1 MKPIIGLTS
10 QFEYS
15 VSRKF
20 NKLNYTY
27 IDAVVKGG
35 GVPIILPILK
45 NLDDLDKYLDSIDG
59 IIFTGGEDIS
69 PLLFGE
75 NPIKEVDTICYDRDK
90 IELELFKRAYNRGM
104 PILGICRGLQLI
116 NVALGGTLYQDI
128 NRQLPNSLGHIST
141 YNIEG
146 GYHSID
152 IIDDTIL
159 YDILGKEKI
168 NVNSQHHQSVK
179 ELGKNLRV
187 NALSS
192 DGVIEGIETT
202 TGNFVLGVQFHPE
215 AMIEETK
222 EFINIFE
229 YFILYCL

>member
-35 GVPIILPILK
+35 GVPIIIPILK
-45 NLDDLDKYLDSIDG
+45 NLDDLDKYLDSVDG

-75 NPIKEVDTICYDRDK
+75 DPTKEVDTICYDRDK
-90 IELELFKRAYNRGM
+90 IELELFKRAYSRGM

-128 NRQLPNSLGHIST
+128 NSQLPNSLGHIST

-146 GYHSID
+146 GYHSVD
-152 IIDDTIL
+152 IINDTIL

-215 AMIEETK
+215 AMIEEAK

>member
-35 GVPIILPILK
+35 GVPIIIPILK
-45 NLDDLDKYLDSIDG
+45 NLDDLDKYLDSVDG

-75 NPIKEVDTICYDRDK
+75 DPTKEVDTICYDRDK
-90 IELELFKRAYNRGM
+90 IELELFKRAYSRGM

-128 NRQLPNSLGHIST
+128 NSQLPNSLGHIST

-152 IIDDTIL
+152 IINDTIL

-215 AMIEETK
+215 AMIEEAK

>member
-1 MKPIIGLTS
+1 MKPIIGLIS
-10 QFEYS
+10 QYEYS
-15 VSRKF
+15 VNRKF

-27 IDAVVKGG
+27 VDATIKGG
-35 GVPIILPILK
+35 GVPIIIPILR
-45 NLDDLDKYLDSIDG
+45 DFTDLDRYLDSIDG
-59 IIFTGGEDIS
+59 LIFTGGEDVS

-75 NPIKEVDTICYDRDK
+75 NPIREVETICYDRDRM
-90 IELELFKRAYNRGM
+90 EMEVFKRAYDRKI

-128 NRQLPNSLGHIST
+128 NRQLPNSYGHIST

-146 GYHSID
+146 GYHSIE

-159 YDILGKEKI
+159 YDVLGRKSV

-187 NALSS
+187 NALAS
-192 DGVIEGIETT
+192 DGVVEGIESTD
-202 TGNFVLGVQFHPE
+202 GRFILAVQFHPE
-215 AMIEETK
+215 AMISEHE
-222 EFINIFE
+222 EFINIFK
-229 YFILYCL
+229 YFTNYCL

>member
-192 DGVIEGIETT
+192 DGIIEGIETT

>member
-45 NLDDLDKYLDSIDG
+45 NLDDLDKYLDSVDG

-75 NPIKEVDTICYDRDK
+75 DPTKEVDTICYDRDK
-90 IELELFKRAYNRGM
+90 IELELFKRAYSRGM

-128 NRQLPNSLGHIST
+128 NSQLPNSLGHIST
-141 YNIEG
+141 YSIEG

-152 IIDDTIL
+152 IINDTIL

>member
-35 GVPIILPILK
+35 GVPIIIPILK
-45 NLDDLDKYLDSIDG
+45 NLDDLDKYLDSVDG

-75 NPIKEVDTICYDRDK
+75 DPTKEVDTICYDRDK

-128 NRQLPNSLGHIST
+128 NSQLPNSLGHIST

-152 IIDDTIL
+152 IINDTIL

-215 AMIEETK
+215 AMIEEAK

>member
-35 GVPIILPILK
+35 GVPIIIPILK
-45 NLDDLDKYLDSIDG
+45 NLDDLDKYLDSVDG

-75 NPIKEVDTICYDRDK
+75 DPTKEVDIICYDRDK
-90 IELELFKRAYNRGM
+90 IELELFKRAYSRGM

-128 NRQLPNSLGHIST
+128 NSQLPNSLGHIST

-152 IIDDTIL
+152 IINDTIL

-215 AMIEETK
+215 AMMEEAK

>member
-35 GVPIILPILK
+35 GVPIIIPILK
-45 NLDDLDKYLDSIDG
+45 NLDDLDKYLDSVDG

-75 NPIKEVDTICYDRDK
+75 DPTKEVDTICYDRDK

-128 NRQLPNSLGHIST
+128 NSQLPNSLGHIST

-152 IIDDTIL
+152 IINDTIL